1 MRPPWATIHPRP
13 RCSPRPWAHVPAHGM
28 STNKSEEPVL
38 KNLPIRPL
46 LALTALCAGQAAFGA
61 EPTDVFQFRASA
73 GVEHDTNV
81 ERAPNGGTTDQIGIL
96 SVGLAADKRIGLQRL
111 RADVEATTY
120 RYQDVDSLNYNT
132 INYALAWDWS
142 ITPRFH
148 GVASADRRQTREVT
162 TDSVTLV
169 NRVGRRTERN
179 ELLEGVY
186 EAGPWRLLGGVQHTR
201 SESTEPR
208 SWDASPKVRSARVG
222 VGYELASGTSLTA
235 RLRRGDGEYTDPTPG
250 APTGD
255 FNETETDVVLK
266 WPLTGKTA
274 VEARLGHLER
284 EHDIAPQMDFSGLVG
299 GASVSWEITGKT
311 RLIAGVS
318 HDLVASGLFTGGHVE
333 ADRIYLQPV
342 WQATAKTAFNLRY
355 DRSVRRWK
363 DVPVVSPDQG
373 RRDVIEF
380 ISAGVDWEA
389 RRNIT
394 VSSSIRREKLDTS
407 LPSSSYSVS
416 IFAVAVKAKF

>member
-1 MRPPWATIHPRP
+1 
-13 RCSPRPWAHVPAHGM
+13 M
-28 STNKSEEPVL
+28 STNKSEDSVL

-61 EPTDVFQFRASA
+61 EPTDVFQLRASA

-111 RADVEATTY
+111 RADVEATAY
-120 RYQDVDSLNYNT
+120 RYMDLDSLNYNT

-162 TDSVTLV
+162 TDSLTFV
-169 NRVGRRTERN
+169 NRVGRRTERT

-186 EAGPWRLLGGVQHTR
+186 EAGPWRLLGGVQHTQ

-208 SWDASPKVRSARVG
+208 SWNASPKVRSARVG

-235 RLRRGDGEYTDPTPG
+235 RHRRGDGEYTDPTPG

-274 VEARLGHLER
+274 LEARIGHLER
-284 EHDIAPQMDFSGLVG
+284 EHDTAPQMDFSGVVG
-299 GASVSWEITGKT
+299 GAALNWEITGKT
-311 RLIAGVS
+311 RLVAGYS
-318 HDLVASGLFTGGHVE
+318 HDLVASGLATGGHVE
-333 ADRIYLQPV
+333 ADRIYLQPL
-342 WQATAKTAFNLRY
+342 WQATAKTAVNLRY
-355 DRSVRRWK
+355 DRGVRRWR
-363 DVPVVSPDQG
+363 DVPVASPDQG
-373 RRDVIEF
+373 RRDVIEY

-389 RRNIT
+389 RRNLT

-407 LPSSSYSVS
+407 LPSSSYTAS
-416 IFAVAVKAKF
+416 IFAIAVKAKF

>member
-1 MRPPWATIHPRP
+1 M
-13 RCSPRPWAHVPAHGM
+13 
-28 STNKSEEPVL
+28 

-46 LALTALCAGQAAFGA
+46 LALGALCAGQAAFGA
-61 EPTDVFQFRASA
+61 EPTDVFQLRASA

-111 RADVEATTY
+111 RADIEATTY

-162 TDSVTLV
+162 TDSITFV

-186 EAGPWRLLGGVQHTR
+186 EMGPWRLLGGVQRTQ

-222 VGYELASGTSLTA
+222 IGYELASGTSLTA

-255 FNETETDVVLK
+255 FSETESDVVLK

-274 VEARLGHLER
+274 VEARIGHLKR
-284 EHDIAPQMDFSGLVG
+284 EHDTAPQMDFSGVVG
-299 GASVSWEITGKT
+299 GATANWEITGKT
-311 RLIAGVS
+311 RLVAGYS
-318 HDLVASGLFTGGHVE
+318 HDLVASGLFTGGHVK
-333 ADRIYLQPV
+333 ADRIYLQPL

-355 DRSVRRWK
+355 DRSVRRWR
-363 DVPVVSPDQG
+363 DVPVATPDQG

-380 ISAGVDWEA
+380 VSAGVDWEA
-389 RRNIT
+389 RRNLM
-394 VSSSIRREKLDTS
+394 VSSSIRREKLDTT
-407 LPSSSYSVS
+407 LPSSGYTAS

>member
-1 MRPPWATIHPRP
+1 
-13 RCSPRPWAHVPAHGM
+13 
-28 STNKSEEPVL
+28 L

-46 LALTALCAGQAAFGA
+46 LALGALCAGQAAFGA
-61 EPTDVFQFRASA
+61 EPTDVFQLRASA

-111 RADVEATTY
+111 RADIEATTY

-162 TDSVTLV
+162 TDSITFV

-186 EAGPWRLLGGVQHTR
+186 EMGPWRLLGGVQRTQ

-222 VGYELASGTSLTA
+222 IGYELASGTSLTA

-255 FNETETDVVLK
+255 FSETESDVVLK

-274 VEARLGHLER
+274 VEARIGHLKR
-284 EHDIAPQMDFSGLVG
+284 EHDTAPQMDFSGVVG
-299 GASVSWEITGKT
+299 GATANWEITGKT
-311 RLIAGVS
+311 RLVAGYS
-318 HDLVASGLFTGGHVE
+318 HDLVASGLFTGGHVK
-333 ADRIYLQPV
+333 ADRIYLQPL

-355 DRSVRRWK
+355 DRSVRRWR
-363 DVPVVSPDQG
+363 DVPVATPDQG

-380 ISAGVDWEA
+380 VSAGVDWEA
-389 RRNIT
+389 RRNLM
-394 VSSSIRREKLDTS
+394 VSSSIRREKLDTT
-407 LPSSSYSVS
+407 LPSSGYTAS

>member
-1 MRPPWATIHPRP
+1 M
-13 RCSPRPWAHVPAHGM
+13 
-28 STNKSEEPVL
+28 

-61 EPTDVFQFRASA
+61 EPTDVFQLRASA
-73 GVEHDTNV
+73 GVEHDNNV

-111 RADVEATTY
+111 RADIEATAY
-120 RYQDVDSLNYNT
+120 RYQDLDSLNYNT

-148 GVASADRRQTREVT
+148 GVASADRRQSREVT
-162 TDSVTLV
+162 TDSLTLV

-222 VGYELASGTSLTA
+222 VGYEYASGTSITA
-235 RLRRGDGEYTDPTPG
+235 RMRRGDGEYTDPTPG

-255 FNETETDVVLK
+255 FRETEGDLVLK

-274 VEARLGHLER
+274 VEARLGHLKR
-284 EHDIAPQMDFSGLVG
+284 EHDTAPQMDFSGVVG
-299 GASVSWEITGKT
+299 GATVNWEITGKT

-333 ADRIYLQPV
+333 ADRIYLQPL

-355 DRSVRRWK
+355 DRSVRKWK
-363 DVPVVSPDQG
+363 EVPVVSPDQG
-373 RRDVIEF
+373 RRDVVEF

-389 RRNIT
+389 RRNLT
-394 VSSSIRREKLDTS
+394 VSSSIRREKLDTN
-407 LPSSSYSVS
+407 LPSSSYSAS
-416 IFAVAVKAKF
+416 IFAIAVKAKF

>member
-1 MRPPWATIHPRP
+1 
-13 RCSPRPWAHVPAHGM
+13 M
-28 STNKSEEPVL
+28 STNKSEESVL

-61 EPTDVFQFRASA
+61 EPTDVFQLRASA
-73 GVEHDTNV
+73 GVEHDDNV
-81 ERAPNGGTTDQIGIL
+81 ERAHNGGTTDQIGIL

-132 INYALAWDWS
+132 INYALALDWS

-284 EHDIAPQMDFSGLVG
+284 EHDIAPQMDFSGWVG
-299 GASVSWEITGKT
+299 GASVAWEITGKT
-311 RLIAGVS
+311 RLVAGVS

-333 ADRIYLQPV
+333 ADRIYLQPT
-342 WQATAKTAFNLRY
+342 WQATAKTAVNLRY
-355 DRSVRRWK
+355 DRGVRRWK

-373 RRDVIEF
+373 RRDVVEY

-394 VSSSIRREKLDTS
+394 VSSSLRREKLDTS
-407 LPSSSYSVS
+407 LPSSSYSAS